1 MDADEEAVLLRLAR
15 AVADGIPVDWQAEL
29 VSHPALASHLD
40 RLRSLEALAAAHRG
54 ASEPRLRETSGSEA
68 H

>member
-1 MDADEEAVLLRLAR
+1 MDSNQEGVMLRLAR
-15 AVADGIPVDWQAEL
+15 AIADGFPVDWQAEL
-29 VSHPALASHLD
+29 LSHPALASHLE

-54 ASEPRLRETSGSEA
+54 DSESRAQETSGSEV